1 MTHPSALTAQDVIAA
16 ADALDRLATT
26 LPEHAGTLKRAS
38 GIIHNQ
44 HAALIMVRAA
54 IRNGAGNG

>member
-1 MTHPSALTAQDVIAA
+1 MTHPSTLSAQDVIDAA
-16 ADALDRLATT
+16 QALDRLASSH
-26 LPEHAGTLKRAS
+26 PELAAVLHRAS

-54 IRNGAGNG
+54 IRNGAGK